1 MKIEVAKPDLEAA
14 LKVASIGTLSSSSD
28 LTSHFIFRCK
38 EDGQVEVL
46 SSNSRLAISMP
57 IAGCKVEKEEGVQAF
72 TIEAWRLN
80 KWITGVEDTV
90 ITLSITEGSIKAS
103 SPRGH
108 AVFQSMDPSQFPYW
122 DNLFATTE
130 VSTKLPAPRFHA
142 ALSQVRLFIS
152 DKDTTSPKL
161 AQTEIADGA
170 LQATD
175 KGAFV
180 AVCLPELKN
189 SKLRIHGKD
198 IGQVLSFLSTCGAD
212 PVEVREHDRCLFLV
226 RMDGG
231 VLSVGR
237 PTHAFPDVNFDM
249 EDGDPAWWTVRVA
262 DLKKAINFLAAAA
275 AKEDTRMNFVLAQG
289 VVRVSMSSA
298 TVGERS
304 SLDIEVLDQG
314 VQEGIN
320 PPVPEGGF
328 DVPYPYLLKIL
339 GEWCGNDIR
348 FGLTPKYD
356 KNKKVCG
363 WVRFHE
369 DRGGDDYLS
378 LLIWVG

>member
-14 LKVASIGTLSSSSD
+14 LKVASIGTLSSSTD
-28 LTSHFIFRCK
+28 LTGHYIFRCK
-38 EDGQVEVL
+38 EGDQVEVL
-46 SSNSRLAISMP
+46 SSNSRIAISMP
-57 IAGCKVEKEEGVQAF
+57 IAGCKVEREEGLSAF

-90 ITLSITEGSIKAS
+90 LTFTLSEGSVKAS

-122 DNLFATTE
+122 DNLFASTE
-130 VSTKLPAPRFHA
+130 VTTKLPAQRFHA

-152 DKDTTSPKL
+152 DKETTSPKL
-161 AQTEIADGA
+161 AQTEVAGGA

-180 AVCLPELKN
+180 AVCLSELAE

-198 IGQVLSFLSTCGAD
+198 MGSVLSFLSHSGAE
-212 PVEVREHDRCLFLV
+212 PVEIRENDRCVFIV
-226 RMDGG
+226 RPDGG

-237 PTHAFPDVNFDM
+237 PTHVFPEVKFDKK
-249 EDGDPAWWTVRVA
+249 EGDPAWWTVRVV

-275 AKEDTRMNFVLAQG
+275 AKEDTRTNFVLDGG
-289 VVRVSMSSA
+289 VVRISMSSA

-304 SLDIEVLDQG
+304 SLDIEVLEQG
-314 VQEGIN
+314 AQEDID
-320 PPVPEGGF
+320 PPMPEEGF
-328 DVPYPYLLKIL
+328 NVPYPYLLKVL
-339 GEWCGNDIR
+339 GEWTGETIR
-348 FGLTPKYD
+348 FGLNPKLD
-356 KNKKVCG
+356 KHKKTCG
-363 WVRFHE
+363 WVRFRE

-378 LLIWVG
+378 LLIWLP